1 MVKTELTAMFLRI
14 KELNEKID
22 NNNKLL
28 NDVLKLL
35 NEDVKKRSEKKTNTL
50 IS

>member
-35 NEDVKKRSEKKTNTL
+35 NEDVKKRSEKKQTH
-50 IS
+50 